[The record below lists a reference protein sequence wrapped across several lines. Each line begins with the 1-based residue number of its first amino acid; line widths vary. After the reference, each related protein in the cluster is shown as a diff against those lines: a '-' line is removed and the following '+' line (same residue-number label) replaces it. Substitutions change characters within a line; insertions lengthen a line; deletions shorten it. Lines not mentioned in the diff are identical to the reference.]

1 MGFMV
6 MATTITDTQVNL
18 ESGDLI
24 GVNNISSPTGTNVSF
39 ITDVTFRRNITI
51 LDVLFL
57 DNDYQLSPGQSKI
70 LRRNN
75 ADGAVFGIAND
86 IPGANVIHHLRG
98 DITAERWRISSGLF
112 VFEDGLDSSIL
123 TINATN
129 GNVTFNNLIG
139 TGNAYVCVHA
149 NGTLYRNNTECA

>member
-1 MGFMV
+1 
-6 MATTITDTQVNL
+6 
-18 ESGDLI
+18 
-24 GVNNISSPTGTNVSF
+24 
-39 ITDVTFRRNITI
+39 
-51 LDVLFL
+51 
-57 DNDYQLSPGQSKI
+57 
-70 LRRNN
+70 
-75 ADGAVFGIAND
+75 
-86 IPGANVIHHLRG
+86 VIHHLRG